1 MTSPVFPLLAPTS
14 LIMSTWPEPPRT
26 LPASLLNIGSG
37 FEKLDLTEGFTDM
50 FQIIRFIEMTTIGLE
65 MYSTLHSAA
74 PKLSRIVVARN
85 QITHDL
91 LSLPSELDCRHQY
104 NTTSAE
110 SNTSGAL
117 ALRQALYN
125 LLRLSTLAFD
135 LLVLFPLPLC
145 SGIHSALA
153 EQLGAALEDCN
164 LLNLWNLHTEF
175 VLWSII
181 IGGAISRGLKTEPY
195 FAGLARKACTKL
207 PNSSPKIHKAQTSS
221 NSSKTASTS
230 RAHTSLQ
237 WEKCRDICYR
247 FLWYSGPECN
257 GQGRAFWVD
266 NMNTPG
272 L

>member
-1 MTSPVFPLLAPTS
+1 M
-14 LIMSTWPEPPRT
+14 
-26 LPASLLNIGSG
+26 GSG
-37 FEKLDLTEGFTDM
+37 FDKLDLIEGLTDL
-50 FQIIRFIEMTTIGLE
+50 FQIIRFTRMTTIGLE
-65 MYSTLHSAA
+65 MYSTLHTAA

-91 LSLPSELDCRHQY
+91 LSLPSELYCSHQY
-104 NTTSAE
+104 NTASAE

-125 LLRLSTLAFD
+125 LLRVSTLAFD

-145 SGIHSALA
+145 VGLHSALA
-153 EQLGAALEDCN
+153 EKLGAALEDFN
-164 LLNLWNLHTEF
+164 LLNLWDLHSEL

-181 IGGAISRGLKTEPY
+181 IGGTISRGLKTEPY
-195 FAGLARKACTKL
+195 FADLARRACTKL
-207 PNSSPKIHKAQTSS
+207 SNSSPKIHKAQHSR
-221 NSSKTASTS
+221 NSSKSAPIS
-230 RAHTSLQ
+230 RAHTPLQ

-257 GQGRAFWVD
+257 GQGRAFWVE